1 MQTLFLKNHKAI
13 HLAWLALIIA
23 TLIGW
28 WLGDT
33 GHSVS
38 GGMPLATAGIIA
50 TAFVKVWIISYQFM
64 ELRHTPRWL
73 RHSFDLW
80 IVVMCVVLIGIC
92 A

>member
-28 WLGDT
+28 WLGDA

-38 GGMPLATAGIIA
+38 GGMPLTTAGIIA
-50 TAFVKVWIISYQFM
+50 TAFVKVWIISSQFM
-64 ELRHTPRWL
+64 ELRHAPRWL

-80 IVVMCVVLIGIC
+80 IVVMCVVLISIC